1 MYNSADCSK
10 LFTSMVKINV
20 SFPSF
25 ISSVKS
31 NVYFADKEA
40 EREAIKLLNRD
51 KFADFKASESFQDL
65 IHLVCKGTYVVD
77 DLTIADTKR
86 MRRASNGKNELKK
99 RGTICVSPTRA
110 EKEKRDRQKKE
121 EKGQEVEREKKEVPP
136 VAKVVAE
143 KKGQG
148 GMAPMN
154 NSSNVSREK
163 LEKDIESKKNISSY
177 SAVGYIGEWKGSNSI
192 LHSSDRKGERKSIK
206 MTGPEIK
213 MDGKRFSHDKT
224 KGERRRSSTAM
235 SSTGASNRTPAS
247 FKNSSKRLT
256 MTQSKHGIDLFDI

>member
-1 MYNSADCSK
+1 MHLSQDFTILLT
-10 LFTSMVKINV
+10 LFPV
-20 SFPSF
+20 
-25 ISSVKS
+25 
-31 NVYFADKEA
+31 
-40 EREAIKLLNRD
+40 LHL
-51 KFADFKASESFQDL
+51 DFKASESFQDL

-148 GMAPMN
+148 AATEKERGN
-154 NSSNVSREK
+154 LSR
-163 LEKDIESKKNISSY
+163 
-177 SAVGYIGEWKGSNSI
+177 
-192 LHSSDRKGERKSIK
+192 
-206 MTGPEIK
+206 
-213 MDGKRFSHDKT
+213 
-224 KGERRRSSTAM
+224 
-235 SSTGASNRTPAS
+235 
-247 FKNSSKRLT
+247 
-256 MTQSKHGIDLFDI
+256 